1 MSYPRN
7 ASSPPH
13 FLVGY
18 VYQISDGAVQ
28 TSGVSARVKTGTG
41 SWGAAAGTLDCDTT
55 SGAWTYTPTQS
66 ETNAEAFSVS
76 LYKASCSGVGMTV
89 ITGKSPTAGYVAP
102 DWGQVLNASSTVG
115 LSGTTIKAV
124 TDAVTLPSSASINIT
139 GNITGNLSGSVGSVA
154 GAVGS
159 VTGNVGGSVA
169 SVTGA
174 VGSVTGSVGSV
185 VSGVTVTTNNDKT
198 GYSLAQAF
206 PTNFSSLAITAGGAV
221 TVGTN
226 NDKTGYSL
234 TQAFPSNFSLLGIN
248 ASGHIS
254 RVTLVD
260 TTTTNT
266 DMRGT
271 DGAALASVWT
281 STIAGRIDMPL
292 SDIPTAG
299 ENADAVWD
307 EAMAGH
313 TTAGTYG
320 GRLPRSDSSNVNVKL
335 TGSAHIAADVHELQ
349 PAVIEAQHFALG
361 AVDANALAAD
371 ASSEIATAVRA
382 ELATE
387 LARIDVTVGSR
398 LATASYTAPL
408 TAAGTRSAIG
418 LASANLDTQLDAIP
432 TAAEIDT
439 QLSGTHG
446 GGAWGSIG
454 SGSGAYTFTVTVND
468 GTTALQNATVR
479 LVEGVNNYVAVTNAS
494 GVAVFALD
502 AATYSVAIS
511 KAGYSFTPTTK
522 VIANTTSQTYSMSA
536 VTPTLP
542 AAANLSTGTAICY
555 GTTGL
560 PLQGVVVTIQ
570 QVQGTGTDGSAY
582 DGDTFTL
589 TSNASGVISHNGF
602 VRGATYSIRRGI
614 RGEAKSFTVPNAVSF
629 DLSEIVGRD

>member
-7 ASSPPH
+7 AASPPH

-41 SWGAAAGTLDCDTT
+41 SWGAAAGTLECDTT
-55 SGAWTYTPTQS
+55 SGAWTYTPTQG

-89 ITGKSPTAGYVAP
+89 ITSKSPTAGYAGL
-102 DWGQVLNASSTVG
+102 DWGQLINASTSVN
-115 LSGTTIKAV
+115 LAGTTVMKV
-124 TDAVTLPSSASINIT
+124 NDAVTFPSSASINIT
-139 GNITGNLSGSVGSVA
+139 GNITGNLSGSVGSVT

-174 VGSVTGSVGSV
+174 VGSVTGNVGGYVTGSVGSV
-185 VSGVTVTTNNDKT
+185 VAGVTVSTNNDKTGYSLTQTFPTNFSSLAITVGGAVTAGTVSDKTGYSLSSSQTFSTTGSVGSVTGAVGSVTSGVTVTTNNDKT
-198 GYSLAQAF
+198 GYSLTQAF
-206 PTNFSSLAITAGGAV
+206 PANFSSLAITAGGAV

-234 TQAFPSNFSLLGIN
+234 TQSFPTNFSSLGIN

-307 EAMAGH
+307 EVMSGH

-320 GRLPRSDSSNVNVKL
+320 GRLPRSVSSNVNVKL

-361 AVDANALAAD
+361 AVDANAVAAD
-371 ASSEIATAVRA
+371 ASSEIATAVRT

-398 LATASYTAPL
+398 LATASYTAPPTATTIADTILSRAL
-408 TAAGTRSAIG
+408 TTAEATAGTISLCTLV
-418 LASANLDTQLDAIP
+418 LALTGKASVTGGVLTVYRTNGSTVHATIP
-432 TAAEIDT
+432 
-439 QLSGTHG
+439 
-446 GGAWGSIG
+446 
-454 SGSGAYTFTVTVND
+454 
-468 GTTALQNATVR
+468 
-479 LVEGVNNYVAVTNAS
+479 VA
-494 GVAVFALD
+494 
-502 AATYSVAIS
+502 
-511 KAGYSFTPTTK
+511 
-522 VIANTTSQTYSMSA
+522 
-536 VTPTLP
+536 
-542 AAANLSTGTAICY
+542 
-555 GTTGL
+555 
-560 PLQGVVVTIQ
+560 
-570 QVQGTGTDGSAY
+570 
-582 DGDTFTL
+582 
-589 TSNASGVISHNGF
+589 SNAD
-602 VRGATYSIRRGI
+602 A
-614 RGEAKSFTVPNAVSF
+614 EP
-629 DLSEIVGRD
+629 IVGIG